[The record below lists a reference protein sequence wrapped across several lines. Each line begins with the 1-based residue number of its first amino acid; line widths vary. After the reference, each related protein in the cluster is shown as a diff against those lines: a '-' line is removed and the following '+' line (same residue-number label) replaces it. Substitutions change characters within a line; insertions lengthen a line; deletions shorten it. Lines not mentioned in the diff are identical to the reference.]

1 MNTKLKLAAAVLTA
15 TLASSATAGVVTEWN
30 YANQAGFATWVGES
44 TPTYVNDEVVASG
57 NSSTTIETDNLSIN
71 DDNILNTNGD
81 LVVDASDNALH
92 TSLTWG
98 TPANSRLDPKSSLDI
113 SSPVNGMLATN
124 SSSWADGTDLTHE
137 NWVIV
142 GDSLTSA
149 SVFDGLSLTPAAWD
163 ANGSDESILTSNAPY
178 FAPQLQFG
186 INFFE
191 TPNGANAQGMCP
203 NGNPHGQGD
212 NINGCGDVF
221 EITGLEALPFSPVVG
236 PDFLEFTVPFILTD
250 ATGTPLAGWGDTQY
264 LVTTRLSGLTTL
276 SSGYECSNGQA
287 ACFGFVTVEE
297 QTNNLL
303 AQFKV
308 RTVPEPSTLAI
319 FALSIIGFGLFG
331 RKKA

>member
-15 TLASSATAGVVTEWN
+15 TLASSASAGVVTEWN
-30 YANQAGFATWVGES
+30 YANQAGFATWAGES
-44 TPTYVNDEVVASG
+44 TSTYANDEVVASG
-57 NSSTTIETDNLSIN
+57 NSATGNAADALTVNTG
-71 DDNILNTNGD
+71 NILNTNGD
-81 LVVDASDNALH
+81 LVIDASDNALH
-92 TSLTWG
+92 TNLTWG
-98 TPANSRLDPKSSLDI
+98 TPANLRTDPQSALEI

-137 NWVIV
+137 NWIIV

-163 ANGSDESILTSNAPY
+163 AYGSDESILTSNAPY

-191 TPNGANAQGMCP
+191 TVNGSSTGMCP
-203 NGNPHGQGD
+203 DGNPHGQGD

-236 PDFLEFTVPFILTD
+236 PDFLEFTVPFVLTD
-250 ATGTPLAGWGDTQY
+250 ATGTPLAGWGDTEY

-276 SSGYECSNGQA
+276 SSGYECSNGQT